1 MPVLVWISTHH
12 LHRLN
17 SNSLYN
23 ATQVATDE
31 EGRSRGFGF
40 VHFDSESAAQGCIN
54 DANGRII
61 NGKEVRRR
69 ARNLSFL
76 CSGCRLVGAA
86 HEQLVESFLLGCI
99 SAGT

>member
-1 MPVLVWISTHH
+1 MRDAYPGLDFDPPPTPAELELA
-12 LHRLN
+12 LH
-17 SNSLYN
+17 N

-61 NGKEVRRR
+61 NGKEVRQG

-76 CSGCRLVGAA
+76 CSGCRLVVRLTNNSPSRFCWVA
-86 HEQLVESFLLGCI
+86 
-99 SAGT
+99 